1 MRTTFQL
8 LKKELLSLFTTPI
21 ATILLFVFLL
31 VNGYIFW
38 ILVTALNDPRVQVE
52 SSVMQLF
59 FGGTLFFWFLV
70 ILVSSVVTMRLFS
83 EESRQGTL
91 ELLMTSPV
99 RESEVVCGK
108 FCAAFLFYVF
118 LWIPTLA
125 YPLLLKQY
133 SSLDWGPIWSG
144 YLGVLL
150 LGALFNAIGLFTSTL
165 TKNQIIAAVLSFT
178 FSLGLFSLSFL
189 EFFIPLPEWGR
200 IFNYVNML
208 DHMDNFG
215 KGVLDSRILTYMIS
229 LTVFF
234 LFLTVKRLGLRKQ
247 NG

>member
-1 MRTTFQL
+1 MRTIFLL
-8 LKKELLSLFTTPI
+8 LKKEFTTLFTMPI
-21 ATILLFVFLL
+21 ATILIFVFLL
-31 VNGYIFW
+31 VNGYTFW
-38 ILVTALNDPRVQVE
+38 ILISALNDPRVEVE

-70 ILVSSVVTMRLFS
+70 ILISSVVTMRLFS
-83 EESRQGTL
+83 EESRLGTL

-99 RESEVVCGK
+99 RESEVVIGK
-108 FCAAFLFYVF
+108 FFAAFLFYLF

-125 YPLLLKQY
+125 YPLLLNRY
-133 SSLDWGPIWSG
+133 TPLDWGPIWSG

-165 TKNQIIAAVLSFT
+165 TKNQIIAAVLAFT
-178 FSLGLFSLSFL
+178 ASLGLFSLSFL
-189 EFFIPLPEWGR
+189 EFFMPVPEWGR
-200 IFNYVNML
+200 VFGYFNML
-208 DHMDNFG
+208 DHMDDFS
-215 KGVLDSRILTYMIS
+215 KGVLDSRVWVYNIS

-234 LFLTVKRLGLRKQ
+234 LFLTIKSIGVQKQ